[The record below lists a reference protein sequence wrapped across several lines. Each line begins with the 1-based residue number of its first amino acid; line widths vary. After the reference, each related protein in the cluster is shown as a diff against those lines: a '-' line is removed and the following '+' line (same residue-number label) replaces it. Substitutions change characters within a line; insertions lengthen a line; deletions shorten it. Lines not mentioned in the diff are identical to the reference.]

1 MFPLADNEFVI
12 NILISS
18 VASVLN
24 TLFTTILSLILGLP
38 TS

>member
-1 MFPLADNEFVI
+1 MFNLADNEFVI
-12 NILISS
+12 NILIAS

-24 TLFTTILSLILGLP
+24 TLFTTVLSAILGLP

>member
-1 MFPLADNEFVI
+1 MFPLSENEFVI

-18 VASVLN
+18 VASVLFTFFN
-24 TLFTTILSLILGLP
+24 TVLSVILGLP

>member
-1 MFPLADNEFVI
+1 MFPISENEFVI

-18 VASVLN
+18 IGSVLFSFFN
-24 TLFTTILSLILGLP
+24 AVLSAILGLP